1 MHGTTTSIGTS
12 RSLSGSEA
20 GAQLDQAWRPWVK
33 LLDLALTAAEGGAWA
48 SAVPP
53 LPRRSDGGLPPNAP
67 LLHGAT
73 AQVDGRLARRLVR
86 ELIRG
91 VGDLEGDGQLSL
103 ARLRGR
109 RIDAIALI
117 QAAIVRDHQTIE
129 SLAASAGVD
138 SHAFE
143 VIGQLA
149 AMPLLHACGQRYQ
162 EHVPA
167 EWMRGYCP
175 VCAAWPTIVELRGLE
190 RNRRLRCGRCGSD
203 WPLPVL
209 QCAFCDELH
218 HDQLGTLTPEGE
230 PQTRRVDVCRS
241 CKGYLKGF
249 TTLRPMSL
257 RMVAM
262 TDLASVDLDL
272 IAQEREYAR
281 PERSAFALGFSV
293 TRATPPATATAARD
307 VT

>member
-1 MHGTTTSIGTS
+1 MHGTTIGIGTS
-12 RSLSGSEA
+12 RALPGTDA

-33 LLDLALTAAEGGAWA
+33 LLDLALTSAESGAWE

-53 LPRRSDGGLPPNAP
+53 LPGRTDRGLPPNAP
-67 LLHGAT
+67 LLHGIS

-86 ELIRG
+86 ELIQS
-91 VGDLEGDGQLSL
+91 VGDLEGDAPVSL

-109 RIDAIALI
+109 RIDALALI
-117 QAAIVRDHQTIE
+117 QAAIVRDHGTIE
-129 SLAASAGVD
+129 SLAASTGVD

-149 AMPLLHACGQRYQ
+149 AIPLLHACGQRYQ
-162 EHVPA
+162 KHIPA
-167 EWMRGYCP
+167 EWMKGYCP

-190 RNRRLRCGRCGSD
+190 RNRRLRCGRCASD

-218 HDQLGTLTPEGE
+218 HDQLGTLTPEDE

-272 IAQEREYAR
+272 IAQEREYSR
-281 PERSAFALGFSV
+281 PEQSGFALELSV
-293 TRATPPATATAARD
+293 TRAVPRATATAVR

>member
-1 MHGTTTSIGTS
+1 
-12 RSLSGSEA
+12 
-20 GAQLDQAWRPWVK
+20 V
-33 LLDLALTAAEGGAWA
+33 
-48 SAVPP
+48 
-53 LPRRSDGGLPPNAP
+53 
-67 LLHGAT
+67 
-73 AQVDGRLARRLVR
+73 QVDGRLARRLVR
-86 ELIRG
+86 ELMRG
-91 VGDLEGDGQLSL
+91 VGDLEGDAQVSL

-109 RIDAIALI
+109 RVDAIALI
-117 QAAIVRDHQTIE
+117 QAAIARDHGTIE
-129 SLAASAGVD
+129 ALAASAGVD
-138 SHAFE
+138 AQAFE

-162 EHVPA
+162 EHIPT

-230 PQTRRVDVCRS
+230 PQTRRVEVCRT

-249 TTLRPMSL
+249 TTLRPMAL
-257 RMVAM
+257 RLVAM

-281 PERSAFALGFSV
+281 PERSAFALEVSV
-293 TRATPPATATAARD
+293 TRATPRATATAARD